1 MEPNKESPT
10 QKASKQI
17 VRPFKKT
24 DACHQAQFK
33 GGRVFIDSVPKKHVQ
48 DPTYIYSEY
57 PLYFL
62 SFTNVSYSLVLFEE
76 TH

>member
-1 MEPNKESPT
+1 MEPDEESPT
-10 QKASKQI
+10 QKASKQT

-24 DACHQAQFK
+24 DTCHQAWSK
-33 GGRVFIDSVPKKHVQ
+33 GGRVFVDSTPKKHVQ
-48 DPTYIYSEY
+48 DPTYINSEY

-62 SFTNVSYSLVLFEE
+62 SFTNVSYSLVLFEK